1 MINILGLC
9 FLILGPWGIAIT
21 GGLQVLDSLFY
32 LIVFPKDKLIYS
44 YLIVV
49 GIFFLVW
56 DYQFNWMF
64 SIPILLMI
72 FLTYIIHFQKT
83 QKL

>member
-1 MINILGLC
+1 MLFNSWTL
-9 FLILGPWGIAIT
+9 GIAIT
-21 GGLQVLDSLFY
+21 GGLQVLASLIY

-56 DYQFNWMF
+56 DHQFNWLF